1 MKKLIFLASMKGKT
15 KKELVKEI
23 MEQLIEKGILTKEEK
38 EKYEI
43 DKKML

>member
-1 MKKLIFLASMKGKT
+1 MKDKT
-15 KKELVKEI
+15 KEELVKEI

-43 DKKML
+43 YKKSKML

>member
-1 MKKLIFLASMKGKT
+1 MKGKT